1 MTDFQQAR
9 RAMVDG
15 QVRAIGV
22 SDSRLLAALG
32 RVPRELFVP
41 EARRAMAYIDRP
53 LPLGEDTRSGRFLPP
68 AGVFARLVQLA
79 AIEPADRVL
88 DVGVGTGYSTAVLA
102 AVAANVVG
110 LETDAGLAAT
120 ATTLLA
126 DAGLE
131 NVRLLVGGIE
141 ALAGEKFDAIVI
153 EGAMDR
159 EPVEFFELLAPGGRL
174 VVPLRRQGVGVATV
188 YVAGEAGVTAR
199 SEFNATLPGLEPP
212 PVRDEFVF

>member
-1 MTDFQQAR
+1 
-9 RAMVDG
+9 
-15 QVRAIGV
+15 
-22 SDSRLLAALG
+22 
-32 RVPRELFVP
+32 
-41 EARRAMAYIDRP
+41 YIDRP
-53 LPLGEDTRSGRFLPP
+53 LPLGEETRGGRFLPP

-79 AIEPADRVL
+79 AIEPGDRVL
-88 DVGVGTGYSTAVLA
+88 DVGAGTGYSTAVLA
-102 AVAANVVG
+102 AVAASVVG
-110 LETDAGLAAT
+110 LEADAGLAAT

-174 VVPLRRQGVGVATV
+174 VVSLRRQGVGVATV
-188 YVAGEAGVTAR
+188 YVAGEAGVT
-199 SEFNATLPGLEPP
+199 
-212 PVRDEFVF
+212 